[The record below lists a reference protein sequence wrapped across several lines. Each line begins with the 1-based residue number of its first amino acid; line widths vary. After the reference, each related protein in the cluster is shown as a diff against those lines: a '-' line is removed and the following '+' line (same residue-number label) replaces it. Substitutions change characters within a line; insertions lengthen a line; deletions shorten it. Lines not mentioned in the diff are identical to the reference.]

1 MFIVQD
7 MNLNLNELEN
17 LFQNYEEQLSS
28 LPEKYLI
35 FSKFQRDRVIL
46 SETYSLMK
54 QKLEEA
60 KINEASQLGKIRIV
74 DSAIPNYDETSPKT
88 INY

>member
-7 MNLNLNELEN
+7 MNLKLMNYQDLVLNMKN
-17 LFQNYEEQLSS
+17 QLSS

-60 KINEASQLGKIRIV
+60 KISEASQLGKIRIV
-74 DSAIPNYDETSPKT
+74 DSAIANMMKHLLKKL
-88 INY
+88 